1 MTTEK
6 IFKTNSQFKTVTFDE
21 STGSWNFIFE
31 NKIYALSTGF
41 WRIIKANR
49 IVIVSFDN
57 GHQFGQTKPL
67 DLIEET
73 KKQLTGKKLEEIKII
88 KDTGDLILN
97 ISLGIRIEI
106 YIASTGYETYEF
118 EIEDKRFIGLGSG
131 DIEIIDKK

>member
-1 MTTEK
+1 MPTEK

-21 STGSWNFIFE
+21 STGSWNLIFE

-49 IVIVSFDN
+49 IVIVSFDH
-57 GHQFGQTKPL
+57 GHQFGKSKPL

-97 ISLGIRIEI
+97 ISHGIRIEI

-118 EIEDKRFIGLGSG
+118 GIEDKRFIGLGSG
-131 DIEIIDKK
+131 DIEIIDRK